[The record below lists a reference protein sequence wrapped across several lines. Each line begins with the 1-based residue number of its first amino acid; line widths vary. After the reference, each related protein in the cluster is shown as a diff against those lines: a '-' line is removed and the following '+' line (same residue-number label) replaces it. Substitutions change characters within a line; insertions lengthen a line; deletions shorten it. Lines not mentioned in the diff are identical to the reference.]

1 MNVLF
6 EKDERTI
13 LYKQLKRLISVICG
27 YLLLFILILIPFNVI
42 AENKIKDTVC
52 EEDDISMLYQL
63 IYGNYLPFEPPL
75 DDEGN
80 VTLSDEQLFVM
91 KSKHFFNQIK
101 SKEPVRISLA
111 TYASL
116 SGEVP
121 EALSDFETKI
131 KIVLPDCQIISLYRG
146 SPIER
151 LKARFSVIQEI
162 AKIALDADLDAFVSF
177 AANKLKPNDL
187 TFKDILTILEND
199 YAYDPKVIGNLMPKP
214 MVDRYFPGKNIPVA
228 NLAEATILT
237 FVARG
242 GKVTDYPEEIFFV
255 KPKSFSGVSENFS
268 AIMVTDKGQV
278 KTFSA
283 LNTDLIVQLFT
294 RYGIKSEVL
303 SIKEVF
309 TDKKGSCNLDPAGR
323 WFQLIGGRKIRNCPF
338 FSLSLEMLRNRS
350 YVNTIDYVEQ
360 STNFNKL
367 DLILRE
373 FVLKNSVGG

>member
-1 MNVLF
+1 ML
-6 EKDERTI
+6 EKFKSI
-13 LYKQLKRLISVICG
+13 AYVFV
-27 YLLLFILILIPFNVI
+27 FILITSFSYALAVEKNKNETCAEDNI
-42 AENKIKDTVC
+42 AL
-52 EEDDISMLYQL
+52 LYQL
-63 IYGNYLPFEPPL
+63 IYGNYLPFEPPV

-80 VTLSDEQLFVM
+80 VTLSEEQLFVM

-101 SKEPVRISLA
+101 SKDPVKISLA

-121 EALSDFETKI
+121 DALSDFETKI
-131 KIVLPDCQIISLYRG
+131 KILLPDCQMISLYRG

-151 LKARFSVIQEI
+151 LNAEFSVIQEI
-162 AKIALDADLDAFVSF
+162 TKIALDAELDNFVSF

-187 TFKDILTILEND
+187 TFKEIVKILEND

-214 MVDRYFPGKNIPVA
+214 MTDRYFPGRNIPVA

-237 FVARG
+237 FISRG
-242 GKVTDYPEEIFFV
+242 GKITDYPEEVFFIT
-255 KPKSFSGVSENFS
+255 PRSFSGVSENFS
-268 AIMVTDKGQV
+268 AIMISDTGQV
-278 KTFSA
+278 KTFAA

-294 RYGIKSEVL
+294 RYGIKTEVL
-303 SIKEVF
+303 SLKEVF

-338 FSLSLEMLRNRS
+338 FSLSLEMLKERS
-350 YVNTIDYVEQ
+350 YLNIIDYIEQ

-367 DLILRE
+367 DLIIKE
-373 FVLKNSVGG
+373 FVLKNSVDG